1 MTSQG
6 QRFRRRALRRGYK
19 VDEVDAF
26 LDRVE
31 ATLAGEQVG
40 PPVGAQEVHDVVF
53 RVRFGGYDEWQVD
66 LHLDRVERQLAEFEE
81 RGGRP
86 APDPLRD
93 SMRGGLSAVPQAP
106 QGPPPG
112 MMGAP
117 QGMGGPQGMGAPQGM
132 GGPQGMAQLP
142 PGGGMPDR
150 GMPGQGMPDRGMPDR
165 GMPDRGMPDRG
176 MPDRG
181 MPGQG
186 MPGQGMPD
194 RGMPGQGMPDR
205 GMPPGQ
211 GMPGGGPGMN
221 PAAARMAPPTERLP
235 APVRDDRMMPPQMPP
250 QMPQRQQ
257 QMPQPDPYGRY
268 DEPGYGQ
275 QQPPQRPGPPPG
287 YDQGGYDQ
295 PRYDQGGGYDQG
307 GYDQAGGYDGFEP
320 GRHGK
325 ADMTAEIRM
334 PDRDP
339 RGGYGGQGMPG
350 QGMPSAMPGSP
361 MPGAPMSG
369 APGGYG
375 PPPQQFGP
383 PMGEPGGE
391 LHRVDQLR
399 RTFQP
404 RRFGSGYDPMQVDR
418 LFEGILQA
426 MTGRGP
432 MPVNENDLD
441 MLQFGLVPNGYFEAE
456 VDAALREVKDIL
468 LRRR

>member
-31 ATLAGEQVG
+31 ATLSGEQAG
-40 PPVGAQEVHDVVF
+40 PPVAAQEVHDVVF

-86 APDPLRD
+86 IDPMRD
-93 SMRGGLSAVPQAP
+93 SMRSGLTADRSGAIDRSGPIGQP
-106 QGPPPG
+106 SGPPALSGG
-112 MMGAP
+112 MPRNGMAGAGM
-117 QGMGGPQGMGAPQGM
+117 GMGGPQQPGPQQFGNPGQQFGNPGMGNPGVT
-132 GGPQGMAQLP
+132 PGMAQ
-142 PGGGMPDR
+142 
-150 GMPGQGMPDRGMPDR
+150 
-165 GMPDRGMPDRG
+165 
-176 MPDRG
+176 
-181 MPGQG
+181 
-186 MPGQGMPD
+186 
-194 RGMPGQGMPDR
+194 
-205 GMPPGQ
+205 
-211 GMPGGGPGMN
+211 
-221 PAAARMAPPTERLP
+221 TERIP
-235 APVRDDRMMPPQMPP
+235 APVRDDRMMPPQMPQRP
-250 QMPQRQQ
+250 QLP
-257 QMPQPDPYGRY
+257 PPDPYGGRY
-268 DEPGYGQ
+268 DEPPTYGGQ
-275 QQPPQRPGPPPG
+275 QQPQLPQRNAPQG
-287 YDQGGYDQ
+287 YDQGGYDE
-295 PRYDQGGGYDQG
+295 PTTFG
-307 GYDQAGGYDGFEP
+307 GFEP
-320 GRHGK
+320 GRHGRT
-325 ADMTAEIRM
+325 DMTAEIRM

-339 RGGYGGQGMPG
+339 RGGYGGPQLPPGPMQQPPGGM
-350 QGMPSAMPGSP
+350 Q
-361 MPGAPMSG
+361 GAPMSG
-369 APGGYG
+369 PPGGYG
-375 PPPQQFGP
+375 PPQQQAGP

-391 LHRVDQLR
+391 LYRVDQLR

-418 LFEGILQA
+418 LFESILQA

>member
-1 MTSQG
+1 MSSQG

-86 APDPLRD
+86 VDPMRD
-93 SMRGGLSAVPQAP
+93 SMRGGLTATPAGPPSGPPPGMQ

-112 MMGAP
+112 MGGPPPGMGPGGMGPGGMGPGGMPRDRMAGAGMGAAGMGGP
-117 QGMGGPQGMGAPQGM
+117 PPGMQQGPPPGMGGPQQM
-132 GGPQGMAQLP
+132 GGPG
-142 PGGGMPDR
+142 
-150 GMPGQGMPDRGMPDR
+150 
-165 GMPDRGMPDRG
+165 
-176 MPDRG
+176 
-181 MPGQG
+181 
-186 MPGQGMPD
+186 
-194 RGMPGQGMPDR
+194 
-205 GMPPGQ
+205 
-211 GMPGGGPGMN
+211 
-221 PAAARMAPPTERLP
+221 MAPPTERIQLP
-235 APVRDDRMMPPQMPP
+235 PRGEDPRMMPP

-257 QMPQPDPYGRY
+257 MQQPPQPDPYGGRY
-268 DEPGYGQ
+268 DEPTGYAQ
-275 QQPPQRPGPPPG
+275 RPELPQRPAPQPPNPYEQQQNP
-287 YDQGGYDQ
+287 YDQGGYD
-295 PRYDQGGGYDQG
+295 
-307 GYDQAGGYDGFEP
+307 GFEA

-325 ADMTAEIRM
+325 TDMTAEIQMPRDPRM
-334 PDRDP
+334 DP
-339 RGGYGGQGMPG
+339 RGGYGQPPMGGGP
-350 QGMPSAMPGSP
+350 MPGSP
-361 MPGAPMSG
+361 VPGSPMSG
-369 APGGYG
+369 PPGYG
-375 PPPQQFGP
+375 PPPQQQQQQAAP

-391 LHRVDQLR
+391 LYRVDQLR

-418 LFEGILQA
+418 LFEGILNA

>member
-1 MTSQG
+1 VTSQG

-86 APDPLRD
+86 APDPMRD
-93 SMRGGLSAVPQAP
+93 SMRSGLTAGSVSGPPAMDRGGFDRGGFDRGPAGPGPQVQGFP
-106 QGPPPG
+106 QGQGGFPPG
-112 MMGAP
+112 
-117 QGMGGPQGMGAPQGM
+117 
-132 GGPQGMAQLP
+132 
-142 PGGGMPDR
+142 PGLQP
-150 GMPGQGMPDRGMPDR
+150 
-165 GMPDRGMPDRG
+165 
-176 MPDRG
+176 
-181 MPGQG
+181 QG
-186 MPGQGMPD
+186 MPGQG
-194 RGMPGQGMPDR
+194 GFGAPGA
-205 GMPPGQ
+205 
-211 GMPGGGPGMN
+211 PGMN
-221 PAAARMAPPTERLP
+221 PAARMASPPTERLP
-235 APVRDDRMMPPQMPP
+235 APMRDDRMMPPQMP
-250 QMPQRQQ
+250 QRQQ
-257 QMPQPDPYGRY
+257 QQLPPGPDPYGRY
-268 DEPGYGQ
+268 DEPTGYGQ
-275 QQPPQRPGPPPG
+275 QQQPPPLPQRSGPPPGYDPSG
-287 YDQGGYDQ
+287 YDQGGYD
-295 PRYDQGGGYDQG
+295 
-307 GYDQAGGYDGFEP
+307 GFEA

-339 RGGYGGQGMPG
+339 RGGYGQQMPG
-350 QGMPSAMPGSP
+350 SPMAMPGSP

-369 APGGYG
+369 PPYGGGGGYG
-375 PPPQQFGP
+375 QPPQQQQPQAVP
-383 PMGEPGGE
+383 PLGEPGGE

-468 LRRR
+468 TRRR

>member
-40 PPVGAQEVHDVVF
+40 PPVAAQEVHDVVF

-86 APDPLRD
+86 VDSMRD
-93 SMRGGLSAVPQAP
+93 SMRGGLSADRSGAIDRGSIERSGAINQPS
-106 QGPPPG
+106 GPPALSGGPG
-112 MMGAP
+112 GMPRNGMAGAGM
-117 QGMGGPQGMGAPQGM
+117 GMGGPQQPGPSQPGMQPPGPQFGNPGQQQFGNQGM
-132 GGPQGMAQLP
+132 SNPSMAQ
-142 PGGGMPDR
+142 
-150 GMPGQGMPDRGMPDR
+150 
-165 GMPDRGMPDRG
+165 
-176 MPDRG
+176 
-181 MPGQG
+181 
-186 MPGQGMPD
+186 
-194 RGMPGQGMPDR
+194 
-205 GMPPGQ
+205 
-211 GMPGGGPGMN
+211 
-221 PAAARMAPPTERLP
+221 TERIP
-235 APVRDDRMMPPQMPP
+235 APIRDDRMMPPQT
-250 QMPQRQQ
+250 PQRP
-257 QMPQPDPYGRY
+257 QMPQPDPYGGGRY
-268 DEPGYGQ
+268 DEPTTYGG
-275 QQPPQRPGPPPG
+275 QPQLPQRNAPQPPPG
-287 YDQGGYDQ
+287 YDQGGYDE
-295 PRYDQGGGYDQG
+295 PTTYN
-307 GYDQAGGYDGFEP
+307 GFEP
-320 GRHGK
+320 GRHGR

-339 RGGYGGQGMPG
+339 RGGYGGPPMPPAPMG
-350 QGMPSAMPGSP
+350 NPMQQQPPAGMPGSP

-369 APGGYG
+369 PPGGYG
-375 PPPQQFGP
+375 QPQQSHLGP
-383 PMGEPGGE
+383 PIGEPGGE
-391 LHRVDQLR
+391 LYRVDQLR

-432 MPVNENDLD
+432 MPVNENELD

-468 LRRR
+468 LRGRR

>member
-66 LHLDRVERQLAEFEE
+66 LHLDRVERQLAELED
-81 RGGRP
+81 RGRGAP
-86 APDPLRD
+86 AADPMRD
-93 SMRGGLSAVPQAP
+93 SMRGGLST
-106 QGPPPG
+106 GNINKPG
-112 MMGAP
+112 LGAAMGAA
-117 QGMGGPQGMGAPQGM
+117 G
-132 GGPQGMAQLP
+132 
-142 PGGGMPDR
+142 
-150 GMPGQGMPDRGMPDR
+150 
-165 GMPDRGMPDRG
+165 
-176 MPDRG
+176 
-181 MPGQG
+181 
-186 MPGQGMPD
+186 
-194 RGMPGQGMPDR
+194 
-205 GMPPGQ
+205 
-211 GMPGGGPGMN
+211 
-221 PAAARMAPPTERLP
+221 RMAPPTERLP
-235 APVRDDRMMPPQMPP
+235 APIREDR
-250 QMPQRQQ
+250 
-257 QMPQPDPYGRY
+257 MPQP
-268 DEPGYGQ
+268 
-275 QQPPQRPGPPPG
+275 QQPPQRPQMQPDPYGGRYEEPGPYGQQPQQQQLPQRPGPPGYPPQPGGYDQGPPPGYDQRG

-295 PRYDQGGGYDQG
+295 GFDQGGFDQGGGF
-307 GYDQAGGYDGFEP
+307 DGFEA

-325 ADMTAEIRM
+325 TDMTAEIRM
-334 PDRDP
+334 PQREPDP
-339 RGGYGGQGMPG
+339 RGYGGP
-350 QGMPSAMPGSP
+350 P
-361 MPGAPMSG
+361 MGPPMGGPPMGGPPMGNAPMSG
-369 APGGYG
+369 PPGYG
-375 PPPQQFGP
+375 GPPQPQLPP

-391 LHRVDQLR
+391 LYRVDQLR

-418 LFEGILQA
+418 LFEGIIQA

-432 MPVNENDLD
+432 MPVPENELD